1 LFYIGPDIDR
11 WLANQALQRQHISR
25 TTYMVAA
32 RISAVIG
39 AVELNLLSLLK
50 PKSRRKTRYRKIPMY
65 KKLPMYI
72 LLSCFIIL
80 ILNITLIASYRWFNP
95 ITTMMILQ
103 DKLATDKLI
112 YRHWT
117 PIDQISAQLPLAII
131 SSEDQKFPTHN
142 GFDFAAI
149 EQALTESRSHVRGAS
164 TISQQLAKNL
174 FLWSGRS
181 YVRKGIEAWFT
192 VWIEL
197 LWSKQRIME
206 VYLNV
211 IEYGPGVYGITQAS
225 QQLRHKTPQ
234 QLNRTDASLMA
245 AVLPNP
251 KRMSAQS
258 PSEYVIS
265 RAYDIRQSMRRLGG
279 VSYLPWH

>member
-1 LFYIGPDIDR
+1 
-11 WLANQALQRQHISR
+11 
-25 TTYMVAA
+25 M
-32 RISAVIG
+32 
-39 AVELNLLSLLK
+39 NLLSLLK
-50 PKSRRKTRYRKIPMY
+50 RRSRKKVWY
-65 KKLPMYI
+65 KRVLKYA
-72 LLSCFIIL
+72 LLICFIPLALSIAMV
-80 ILNITLIASYRWFNP
+80 ASYRWINP

-117 PIDQISAQLPLAII
+117 PIDQISAQLPLAVI

-142 GFDFAAI
+142 GFDFEAI
-149 EQALTESRSHVRGAS
+149 EQALTESRSRVRGAS

-211 IEYGPGVYGITQAS
+211 IEYGPGVYGVTQAS
-225 QQLRHKTPQ
+225 EQLRHKPPQ
-234 QLNRTDASLMA
+234 QLSRIDASLLA
-245 AVLPNP
+245 AVLPSP
-251 KRMSAQS
+251 KRMSAES
-258 PSEYVIS
+258 PSEYVWS

-279 VSYLPWH
+279 VSYLPWR